1 VGSYIDGNKMEKE
14 KRRGKKRKTRASSII
29 N

>member
-14 KRRGKKRKTRASSII
+14 RRGKKRKTRASSII

>member
-1 VGSYIDGNKMEKE
+1 VGSYIGGNKMEKE
-14 KRRGKKRKTRASSII
+14 KARQKRKTRASSII